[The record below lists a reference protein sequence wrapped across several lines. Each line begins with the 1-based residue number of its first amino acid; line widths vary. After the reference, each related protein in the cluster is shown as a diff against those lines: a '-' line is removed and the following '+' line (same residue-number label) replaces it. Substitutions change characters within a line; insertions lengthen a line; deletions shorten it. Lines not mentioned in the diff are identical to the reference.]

1 MSATVRVR
9 LLAVGS
15 CHAKAWLVDGRR
27 GGGELTFP
35 ALVAVI
41 DHPGAGT
48 ILFDTGYGGPLL
60 TSRSRAARLYRRV
73 LPFRLPEEER
83 LLQQL
88 ERIGV
93 PPREVAAVFLSHF
106 HPDHVG
112 SLRELPAVP
121 LIYSREGLD
130 ALRHR
135 RGLARLRAVFLPEL
149 LPRDVD
155 ERARAIEDLPAVALD
170 ERWQPFT
177 TAHDVL
183 GDGSLLAVALPGHA
197 LGQHGLICRLAG
209 GRELFLVAD
218 AAWVHTNVDDLALP
232 AWFVRRLLGDG
243 RALVETLQRLH
254 VLRRRRPE
262 LLLVPSHCEASQRAF
277 TASGHGE

>member
-15 CHAKAWLVDGRR
+15 CHAKAWFVDGRR

-35 ALVAVI
+35 AMVAVI
-41 DHPGAGT
+41 EHPGAGT
-48 ILFDTGYGGPLL
+48 ILFDTGYGAPLL
-60 TSRSRAARLYRRV
+60 ESKSRAARFYRSV
-73 LPFRLPEEER
+73 LPFHLADDKRIVR
-83 LLQQL
+83 QL
-88 ERIGV
+88 EGLGV
-93 PPREVAAVFLSHF
+93 RPTELRAIFLSHF

-112 SLRELPAVP
+112 GLCELPAVP

-130 ALRHR
+130 KLRR
-135 RGLARLRAVFLPEL
+135 SRGFARWREVFLPEL
-149 LPRDVD
+149 LPTDFD
-155 ERARAIEDLPAVALD
+155 ERAHAIEDLPAVALD
-170 ERWQPFT
+170 ERWHPFT
-177 TAHDVL
+177 TAHDLL

-232 AWFVRRLLGDG
+232 VWLVRRLLGDG
-243 RALVETLQRLH
+243 KALVETLRLLH
-254 VLRRRRPE
+254 ALRRRQPE
-262 LLLVPSHCEASQRAF
+262 LLVVPSHCKVSQRAF
-277 TASGHGE
+277 TASGYGE